1 MTLIHRL
8 PGARPLLLVGVAVLV
23 GALALLARSSWK
35 GALLPGGPNAS
46 SEEAREADLEQKSQ
60 ETLLRIKRKHRV
72 AQELWAGRLTLL
84 EAAAL
89 FRALDRG
96 PPAFNWEHFRNSRPG
111 NSDDERYCHVVIDWV
126 YYDARHEMGPCKAE
140 ALRQGLDAQL
150 REHLRRGPVRLRQL
164 SELPPW
170 IDD

>member
-1 MTLIHRL
+1 
-8 PGARPLLLVGVAVLV
+8 VAVLV
-23 GALALLARSSWK
+23 GALALLARSAWK
-35 GALLPGGPNAS
+35 GALLPGGQNAPA
-46 SEEAREADLEQKSQ
+46 EEAREADLEQKSQ

-72 AQELWAGRLTLL
+72 ARELWAGRLTLL

-89 FRALDRG
+89 FRALDHG
-96 PPAFNWEHFRNSRPG
+96 PPALNWVHFRKSWPG
-111 NSDDERYCHVVIDWV
+111 SSDDERHCHIVIDWV
-126 YYDARHEMGPCKAE
+126 FYNARHEMCPCQAE